1 MMDGPIDGPIDGPRR
16 ALRRALPWALVL
28 FGYALSRFFYAS
40 LGLRLDDSSLAYF
53 WQFQDPVQL
62 RDHLFEA
69 LYYQHTQPPLYNLY
83 LAIGLRAPS
92 PEAFFHTTAVGFGL
106 LLHLGLFALM
116 RRLGV
121 RAWLAVLGA
130 LLFAWSPA
138 SILCELWVFY
148 TYPVA
153 ALVVASAVL
162 LHRAVSRERAAAI
175 AFAFF
180 VLAIVVLTRS
190 LFHLVWLAGVALLVL
205 AFVRKRWRAVGAIAL
220 PFLLAT
226 SLYAKNYFVFG
237 RFEAS
242 TWLGFSVSR
251 LITTRAPRPL
261 LAEMAR
267 NHEISP
273 LAFSLPWW
281 PLERYPRE
289 FRELPPDMPRVPVL
303 TESRRA
309 NGNPSFNH
317 GAFVH
322 IARTFLDDA
331 KAVHARDPSIWQ
343 DSARRAWQ
351 IHFLP
356 IHDYTFFH
364 RARRDAGPPMRA
376 VERFYERLAGSGF
389 VDWDWGEEFPPFED
403 RPGWSWALMTGLAI
417 LFALVYAW
425 RRRGARARA
434 ATLVFCAATIAFVAV
449 VGNSL
454 ELGENQRFR
463 FLSEPLTVA
472 LVFFALDRGIAFGDA
487 LLRELRGL
495 RALRD

>member
-1 MMDGPIDGPIDGPRR
+1 MDGPKK
-16 ALRRALPWALVL
+16 ALARALPWALVL
-28 FGYALSRFFYAS
+28 AGYAASRFFYDS
-40 LGLRLDDSSLAYF
+40 LGLQLDDSSLAYF
-53 WQFQDPVQL
+53 WQYQDTVQL
-62 RDHLFEA
+62 RDHLFDA

-92 PEAFFHTTAVGFGL
+92 PEAFFHATSIGFGL

-130 LLFAWSPA
+130 VLFAWSPA

-153 ALVVASAVL
+153 ALVVASAVA
-162 LHRAVSRERAAAI
+162 LHRALTRERAAAI
-175 AFAFF
+175 AFAFL
-180 VLAIVVLTRS
+180 VIAIVILTRS
-190 LFHLVWLAGVALLVL
+190 LFHLVWMTGAALLVVL
-205 AFVRKRWRAVGAIAL
+205 FARRRWRAVAAIAL

-226 SLYAKNYFVFG
+226 SLYVKNWVVFG

-261 LAEMAR
+261 LAEMLER
-267 NHEISP
+267 REVSR
-273 LAFSLPWW
+273 LAFTLPWW

-289 FRELPPDMPRVPVL
+289 LRELPPDLPPVPVL
-303 TESRRA
+303 TEARRA
-309 NGNPSFNH
+309 NGNPNFNH
-317 GAFVH
+317 GAYIG
-322 IARTFLDDA
+322 IARTFLEDA
-331 KAVHARDPSIWQ
+331 KAVHARDPSIWRQ
-343 DSARRAWQ
+343 STRDAWR

-364 RARRDAGPPMRA
+364 RSRRDAGPRMRA
-376 VERFYERLAGSGF
+376 IERFYERISGSGF
-389 VDWDWGEEFPPFED
+389 ADWDWDEPFPPIEE
-403 RPGWSWALMTGLAI
+403 RPGWGWAAMIGFAV

-425 RRRGARARA
+425 RRRAARARA
-434 ATLVFCAATIAFVAV
+434 ATLIFCAATIVFVAV

-463 FLSEPLTVA
+463 FLSEPLSVA
-472 LVFFALDRGIAFGDA
+472 LVFFLFDRVLAFA
-487 LLRELRGL
+487 ASML
-495 RALRD
+495 RAVRH